1 MDDIKNIPSR
11 IVAAMRA
18 LLDEARVPAAKR
30 ESPGDGYSIS
40 VGQDKTI
47 DGGHWEKQPDG
58 SYGWT
63 LQVSLTEDARMF
75 KGPHLIVF
83 AYSGSNFRVGSISMP
98 MEWTAQERHILDL
111 AHLGRML
118 DERSRLNE
126 AIAELRKK
134 LGHAS

>member
-75 KGPHLIVF
+75 KGPHL
-83 AYSGSNFRVGSISMP
+83 RVGSISMP